1 MSPTLQTILA
11 LAVVALAAAWLV
23 RRSLAKRKHPGCGD
37 DCGCPA
43 TEVKARAA
51 KITPP

>member
-1 MSPTLQTILA
+1 MNPPIQSFLA
-11 LAVVALAAAWLV
+11 LAIVAIAVVWLV